1 MPAHHIALHSRRPVT
16 GVAAFSHRPRLS
28 FAAIHVRGRP
38 RQRVYENGRVFRGT
52 GVNNHVLA
60 LGAASSMKR
69 QIRRVRSQS
78 NRVGVHGLT

>member
-1 MPAHHIALHSRRPVT
+1 MPAHHVALHSRDPVI
-16 GVAAFSHRPRLS
+16 GVAALSHRPRLS
-28 FAAIHVRGRP
+28 FAAIHVRGCP

-52 GVNNHVLA
+52 GVNHVLA

-78 NRVGVHGLT
+78 NQVGVYGLP